1 MAKQKPYQSTQPN
14 KPQIK
19 QSTKTA
25 PPQYSAQ
32 NNDSSDIVMRNLPLL
47 AVLAITFAAFS
58 QSLGNEFVNWDDD
71 VNILKNTVL
80 MRDFSFQQIIDIFKQ
95 TIIGNYNPLPI
106 FTFAIEK
113 ALFGMNDLPYIVHL
127 DNILLHLG
135 CVYFVYRIGK
145 EMDLSKWA
153 TLILALLFGIHPM
166 RVESVAWATERKDVL
181 FGIFFLASCWRYVKY
196 LKSNDYTGLKNKYF
210 RQTLILFTIGLFAK
224 IQMVTLPLSLLA
236 FDYYYKRPLKINL
249 ILEKW
254 LFWLGSLTIGL
265 VNVYSLIGFKS
276 IGNAKVAYTLIDR
289 LCIGAY
295 AFVVYIGKFIF
306 PWQTLP
312 LYPYESIL
320 PTQVYVAP
328 LGFFAAVGLLWYA
341 FKKDWR
347 VIVFGWVFFFV
358 NFIFVSQIV
367 GAGQAYLADRFT
379 YIVYFGGFFILVKL
393 TEGYLEKTSVK
404 VGFMAYLTLCFSM
417 TYVQVGTWKNSEI
430 LWTNVL
436 QYYKNAAVPWN
447 NRGVYYREL
456 GQNEKALTDF
466 NESIRLAPSAAA
478 YNSRGKVYFDMKK
491 YPEAM
496 KDYSAAIKE
505 EPLLA
510 EAYANRAAV
519 YGTTNFVNE
528 AIQDINKAL
537 EFEPNNVNALVN
549 RGAAYLSTKQY
560 DLSIKDL
567 TRVIELEPNH
577 QNGHLNRSLAYK
589 ESGQTEKA
597 LADAVKYVSL
607 NPKNLGM
614 WLECAL
620 AKRKLNRC
628 AEAMKDYDEALKI
641 DARVAAVYYE
651 RAKCQL
657 ALGNKSASVADAQL
671 AKQLGMQVD
680 PSLLQ

>member
-1 MAKQKPYQSTQPN
+1 MAKQKPHQSAQPN
-14 KPQIK
+14 KPQT
-19 QSTKTA
+19 QQTTKKA
-25 PPQYSAQ
+25 PPQYSAE
-32 NNDSSDIVMRNLPLL
+32 NVPSGDIITRNVPLL
-47 AVLAITFAAFS
+47 AVLVITFVAFAS
-58 QSLGNEFVNWDDD
+58 SLNHEFVNWDDD
-71 VNILKNTVL
+71 VNILNNVVL
-80 MRDFSFQQIIDIFKQ
+80 KRDFSFQQIIDIFKQ
-95 TIIGNYNPLPI
+95 TVIGNYNPLPI

-113 ALFGMNDLPYIVHL
+113 ALFGMKDLPYYVHL

-135 CVYFVYRIGK
+135 CVYFVFRIGQ
-145 EMDLSKWA
+145 EMGLSKWS
-153 TLILALLFGIHPM
+153 TLLFALLFGIHPM
-166 RVESVAWATERKDVL
+166 RVESVVWATERKDVL
-181 FGIFFLASCWRYVKY
+181 FGIFFLASCLCYIKY

-210 RQTLILFTIGLFAK
+210 IHSLILFIIGLFAK
-224 IQMVTLPLSLLA
+224 VQMVSLPLSLLA
-236 FDYYYKRPLKINL
+236 FDYYFKRPLKFNL

-254 LFWLGSLTIGL
+254 AFWLGSLAIGL
-265 VNVYSLIGFKS
+265 VNVFSLIGFKS
-276 IGNAKVAYTLIDR
+276 IGSTKVAYTLLDR

-295 AFVVYIGKFIF
+295 AFMIYIGKFIF
-306 PWQTLP
+306 PWRMLP
-312 LYPYESIL
+312 LYPYESKL
-320 PTQVYVAP
+320 PTEIYLSP
-328 LGFFAAVGLLWYA
+328 LFFLAAVGGLWYA
-341 FKKDWR
+341 YKKDWR
-347 VIVFGWVFFFV
+347 VVVFGWVFFFV
-358 NFIFVSQIV
+358 NFIFVSQII
-367 GAGQAYLADRFT
+367 GAGQAFLADRFT
-379 YIVYFGGFFILVKL
+379 YISYLGVFFILVKL
-393 TEGYLEKTSVK
+393 SEEYFKKTSIK
-404 VGFMAYLTLCFSM
+404 IAFFAYLTLCFSM
-417 TYVQVGTWKNSEI
+417 TYAQVGTWKNSEI

-447 NRGVYYREL
+447 NRGIYYRES
-456 GQNEKALTDF
+456 GQNEKALSDF
-466 NESIRLAPSAAA
+466 NESIRLAPSANA
-478 YNSRGKVYFDMKK
+478 YNSRGKVYFEMKK

-496 KDYSAAIKE
+496 KDYSAAIKD

-519 YGTTNFVNE
+519 FGTTNFVSE
-528 AIQDINKAL
+528 AIQDIGKAL
-537 EFEPNNVNALVN
+537 ELEPNNVNALVN
-549 RGAAYLSTKQY
+549 RGAAYLATKQY

-589 ESGQTEKA
+589 ESGQIEKA
-597 LADAVKYVSL
+597 LADAEKYLSL

-628 AEAMKDYDEALKI
+628 AEAMKDYEEALKI